1 MNTTS
6 LEKKIAAALADK
18 DIGSSALAS
27 LIAETETA
35 IAAAY
40 EAAEVERERALDP
53 ALCPDANEAR
63 RAIEAAEFA
72 RDRLRTLL
80 PRLQEVQAVEY
91 AARWASEYERL
102 EAKRDE
108 LARQYAEYPKLVA
121 RLVDLFESAKA
132 VDEKVSRINGSA
144 PPGEHRR
151 LLGVEL
157 TARGLQS
164 FSTADPPIAKAVQL
178 PDWDESTKFAWPS
191 PTPSLAIRV
200 VTDMAGMLP
209 PHGGANWHQERETR
223 EAVETRKRKQGSR

>member
-1 MNTTS
+1 
-6 LEKKIAAALADK
+6 LADK

-102 EAKRDE
+102 GGQ
-108 LARQYAEYPKLVA
+108 AR
-121 RLVDLFESAKA
+121 
-132 VDEKVSRINGSA
+132 
-144 PPGEHRR
+144 
-151 LLGVEL
+151 
-157 TARGLQS
+157 
-164 FSTADPPIAKAVQL
+164 
-178 PDWDESTKFAWPS
+178 
-191 PTPSLAIRV
+191 
-200 VTDMAGMLP
+200 
-209 PHGGANWHQERETR
+209 
-223 EAVETRKRKQGSR
+223 